1 MIYSVCLGDNA
12 MNLKLPLVALALF
25 GATASASAQ
34 VDPSEKYDL
43 KPLIPP
49 VFNLQTDSQMK
60 SGTVGGTQTP
70 YTTAPLAP
78 LQESTKSQSQPAPG
92 LRLTFPSR

>member
-1 MIYSVCLGDNA
+1 MS
-12 MNLKLPLVALALF
+12 LPKIPLITLALL
-25 GATASASAQ
+25 GARAGASAQ

-43 KPLIPP
+43 QPLVPP
-49 VFNLQTDSQMK
+49 VFNLPNASQMK

-78 LQESTKSQSQPAPG
+78 LQESTKSQTLPTPG
-92 LRLTFPSR
+92 LRLTFPAR